1 MLWHLWSSKC
11 SFLLLSWP
19 WIYPKTLSSSR
30 KTTQCPCRWFC
41 VWAVGNTMA
50 SILLRPCQL
59 ITQFPVARGSPLLSH
74 PRHPPYLPPRARTH
88 THTYTHTCS
97 GETWQDS
104 RCKEFSSLTTAL
116 LSQSVLGGDIPIKL
130 HPPQKPRVY
139 SRAPLP
145 CKAVVVAWCT
155 QAPCQVRMFS

>member
-1 MLWHLWSSKC
+1 MVIQC

-19 WIYPKTLSSSR
+19 WIYPESLSSSR

-74 PRHPPYLPPRARTH
+74 PRHPHTCLHARAH
-88 THTYTHTCS
+88 TRTYTHTCS

-104 RCKEFSSLTTAL
+104 HWKEFSSLTTAL
-116 LSQSVLGGDIPIKL
+116 LSQSILGRDVPIKL
-130 HPPQKPRVY
+130 HPPQKPQVC
-139 SRAPLP
+139 SSAPTALQGCRCGLVHTSSLP
-145 CKAVVVAWCT
+145 G
-155 QAPCQVRMFS
+155 